1 VTRAAV
7 LTIAVGVALCAAP
20 AVAQRAAPP
29 SGKSL
34 ADLAA
39 DVTRAMGQYRA
50 AVGRSVPI
58 HEARVQE
65 ATKAVEERRQLHV
78 LGVLPA
84 DAVDQAE
91 RALAAAQRER
101 DEALAAIDE
110 ADWLLFEATVQ
121 ERLVRLAPLR
131 RGGYEDTAALVRFNG
146 ASPWSLGDVPKLQR
160 QFAGVFGRA
169 LPISSLGQTSL
180 HDRLGFD
187 HRAAIDVAVHP
198 DSAEGRWLMQH
209 LRGSGIPFIGVRA
222 TVPGTSTGAH
232 IHVGPPSGRLM
243 AR

>member
-1 VTRAAV
+1 VTRAAALAIV
-7 LTIAVGVALCAAP
+7 VGVAVCAAP
-20 AVAQRAAPP
+20 AAAQRAVPP

-34 ADLAA
+34 AALAA

-50 AVGRSVPI
+50 AVERSLPI
-58 HEARVQE
+58 HQARVQE
-65 ATKAVEERRQLHV
+65 ATEALQERRQLHT
-78 LGVLPA
+78 LGVLSA
-84 DAVDQAE
+84 EAVEQAE
-91 RALAAAQRER
+91 RALAAAQRDL

-110 ADWLLFEATVQ
+110 ADRLLFEATVQ
-121 ERLVRLAPLR
+121 ERLARLAPLR
-131 RGGYEDTAALVRFNG
+131 RGGYEDSAALVRFNG

-169 LPISSLGQTSL
+169 LPISAFGQTSL

-187 HRAAIDVAVHP
+187 HRAAVDVAVHP

-209 LRGSGIPFIGVRA
+209 LRASGIPFIGVRA